1 MSASDRAATVHRLL
15 GQESQGVLC
24 TLSQKH
30 DGWPFGSVTP
40 YALTASGEPL
50 ILVSELA
57 EHTRNLRADPRVSL
71 FIQDSANAA
80 NPQAG
85 ARLTLMGLAAPVSE
99 SEYADAAQRY
109 LQRFPEAHLNFQLGD
124 FTLFKI
130 EVRQA
135 RFIGGFG
142 EMGWVQRED
151 LMTSSRT

>member
-1 MSASDRAATVHRLL
+1 MTTSDRAAAVRRLA
-15 GQESQGVLC
+15 GRESQGVLC

-30 DGWPFGSVTP
+30 GGWPFGSVTP
-40 YALTASGEPL
+40 YALTASGEPV

-71 FIQDSANAA
+71 FIQDSSAA
-80 NPQAG
+80 SPQAG
-85 ARLTLMGLAAPVSE
+85 ARLTLMGMAAPVPE

-109 LQRFPEAHLNFQLGD
+109 LQRFPEARQNFQLGD

-151 LMTSSRT
+151 LITGTHT